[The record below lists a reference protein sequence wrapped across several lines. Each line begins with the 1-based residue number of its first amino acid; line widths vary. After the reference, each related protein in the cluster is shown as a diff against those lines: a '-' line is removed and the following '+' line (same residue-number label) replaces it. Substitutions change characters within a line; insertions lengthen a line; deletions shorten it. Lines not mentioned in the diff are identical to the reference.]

1 MNKNSENPRVGKAFQ
16 DLVIKRLKAIRLN
29 ALKPASETGD
39 SGSDAGFL
47 HIKKHFTYQDNSY
60 LFTQI
65 FTENNPEVAGF
76 EKFRLNISPPFPPG
90 AKK

>member
-1 MNKNSENPRVGKAFQ
+1 M
-16 DLVIKRLKAIRLN
+16 
-29 ALKPASETGD
+29 PASETGD
-39 SGSDAGFL
+39 SDSDAGFL
-47 HIKKHFTYQDNSY
+47 HIKKNFASLEKSY